1 MWVTSYY
8 VAPFH
13 FLYPVLCRWK
23 SGESAWKVAMT
34 RSFRFEFC
42 QSIQLTKPDSVQP
55 FIENK
60 FQIRQV
66 IIDSMSVIPVLVL
79 HKAVVVNQ
87 GWQSEATDGL
97 KRD

>member
-1 MWVTSYY
+1 MTSETVKLIY
-8 VAPFH
+8 VGYQFH
-13 FLYPVLCRWK
+13 FSFLYPVLCRWK

-79 HKAVVVNQ
+79 HKAVVEVSNI
-87 GWQSEATDGL
+87 GNL
-97 KRD
+97 